1 VTADVAEGGVAEE
14 GVASIDR
21 VVAEAWSGFVREA
34 WVALEGALVLGSKE
48 QEARR
53 RPECHVLSDAIRLAE
68 GALEG
73 VLAAPAHCIAAVA
86 SIAQA
91 VLLQRRPLA
100 QLGSQTML
108 ISARTLAVVP

>member
-1 VTADVAEGGVAEE
+1 VAEE

-34 WVALEGALVLGSKE
+34 WAALEGALVLGSKE
-48 QEARR
+48 QETRR
-53 RPECHVLSDAIRLAE
+53 RPERHVLSDAIRLAE

-73 VLAAPAHCIAAVA
+73 VLAAPAHCIAAVVA

-91 VLLQRRPLA
+91 VLLQRRPLGR
-100 QLGSQTML
+100 LGSQTVL
-108 ISARTLAVVP
+108 ISTRTLAVVP